1 MRTASEMTAHI
12 LSKEEGPKTAFK
24 DSMTAKRVQLLN
36 GLFRP
41 IEQLLRSNTGPEA
54 EADDGILIGLT
65 GGER

>member
-1 MRTASEMTAHI
+1 MTAHI

-54 EADDGILIGLT
+54 EVDDGILIG
-65 GGER
+65 